1 MPRFARRPVIDHA
14 VCGCWPSVAAAD
26 WRSPIPDDRPWSS
39 ELGAWSL
46 ELGAWS
52 SELGAWTS
60 DFRLQTSSKQSPDSP
75 RAPCCRK
82 PRAASS
88 ARTRTAGS
96 THPAQSS
103 GVPSNSGSA
112 SARADSAASA
122 G

>member
-1 MPRFARRPVIDHA
+1 M
-14 VCGCWPSVAAAD
+14 
-26 WRSPIPDDRPWSS
+26 

-46 ELGAWS
+46 ELGARS
-52 SELGAWTS
+52 SELGAWS
-60 DFRLQTSSKQSPDSP
+60 LDFRLQTSSKQSPDSP